1 MCRDRGAQRPPNFY
15 ITAEIAGGR
24 LAALSRHRPLLQDTA
39 QGSVVVLATQGRMEI
54 GALAQVLLGVAVGG
68 RSLAAVGM
76 GMRWQDDRCG
86 NGGCGNNREEI
97 EVHLG

>member
-1 MCRDRGAQRPPNFY
+1 
-15 ITAEIAGGR
+15 
-24 LAALSRHRPLLQDTA
+24 
-39 QGSVVVLATQGRMEI
+39 
-54 GALAQVLLGVAVGG
+54 
-68 RSLAAVGM
+68 M